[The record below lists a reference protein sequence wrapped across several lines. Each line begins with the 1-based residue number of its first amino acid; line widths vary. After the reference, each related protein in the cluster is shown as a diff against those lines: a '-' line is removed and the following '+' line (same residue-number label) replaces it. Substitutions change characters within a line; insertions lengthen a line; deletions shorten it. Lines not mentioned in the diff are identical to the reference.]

1 MRLRNKVAAI
11 TGAGRGIGR
20 SAAEIFSRE
29 GARLAILEVNEKT
42 GRECEASLQKAG
54 GDARWIKVD
63 VANPDSV
70 RSAFAEV
77 GTVFG
82 ALNILYNNASI
93 FLGKEDAQVSDLSLD
108 VWRKVLAVNLDGL
121 FFCCK
126 YALPLLIR
134 SGGGSIINTASS
146 AGVIGIPNCD
156 AYTATKG
163 ATISL
168 TRSMAVEYGPQR
180 VRVNCIAPAAI
191 MTEML
196 RESSIDNPTFNE
208 QQFLNTTP
216 LRRYGQPEDI
226 AQLALFL
233 ASDESS
239 YLNGTVI
246 AADGGIM
253 IT

>member
-1 MRLRNKVAAI
+1 MRLKSKVAAI

-20 SAAEIFSRE
+20 SAAELFARE
-29 GARLAILEVNEKT
+29 GARIAILEVNERT

-54 GDARWIKVD
+54 GDAKWIKVD
-63 VANPDSV
+63 VANPESAQN
-70 RSAFAEV
+70 AFAEIES
-77 GTVFG
+77 VFG
-82 ALNILYNNASI
+82 NLNILYNNASI
-93 FLGKEDAQVSDLSLD
+93 FLGKDDAAVSDLALE

-121 FFCCK
+121 FYCCK
-126 YALPLLIR
+126 YALPLIIK

-180 VRVNCIAPAAI
+180 VRVNCIAPAGI

-196 RESSIDNPTFNE
+196 RESSLDNPNFNE
-208 QQFLNTTP
+208 QQFLDTTP

-239 YLNGTVI
+239 YLNGTII